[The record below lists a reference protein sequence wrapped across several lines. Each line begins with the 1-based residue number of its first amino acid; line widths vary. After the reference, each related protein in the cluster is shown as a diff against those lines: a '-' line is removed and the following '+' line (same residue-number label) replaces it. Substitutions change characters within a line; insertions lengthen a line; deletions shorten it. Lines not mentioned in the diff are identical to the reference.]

1 MLSGAGGFDGGVQ
14 GQQVGLIGNA
24 GHGLDDFG
32 NGGGLAFQF
41 LDHLDRRDLALGSAA
56 DGVNGVGNLE
66 RDVLDQSLQCVGF

>member
-14 GQQVGLIGNA
+14 GQQVGLIGNT

-32 NGGGLAFQF
+32 DGGSLAFQF